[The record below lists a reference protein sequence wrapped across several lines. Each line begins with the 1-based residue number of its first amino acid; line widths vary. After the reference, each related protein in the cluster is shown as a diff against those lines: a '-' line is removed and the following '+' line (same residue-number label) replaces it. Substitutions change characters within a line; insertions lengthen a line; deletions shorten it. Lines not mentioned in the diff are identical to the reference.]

1 MNAKSANRQII
12 AGQATVD
19 LIKEIWQSSSSSH
32 MIVRMINLITLI
44 IAQFSLPYAEV
55 DSSGV
60 SFQPL
65 VLSITSANLDVLIH
79 LTSTPWYKRPDA
91 EATTFA
97 GQNHVSKANEQI
109 RKAEQEM

>member
-1 MNAKSANRQII
+1 
-12 AGQATVD
+12 
-19 LIKEIWQSSSSSH
+19 
-32 MIVRMINLITLI
+32 
-44 IAQFSLPYAEV
+44 
-55 DSSGV
+55 
-60 SFQPL
+60 
-65 VLSITSANLDVLIH
+65 LDVLIH